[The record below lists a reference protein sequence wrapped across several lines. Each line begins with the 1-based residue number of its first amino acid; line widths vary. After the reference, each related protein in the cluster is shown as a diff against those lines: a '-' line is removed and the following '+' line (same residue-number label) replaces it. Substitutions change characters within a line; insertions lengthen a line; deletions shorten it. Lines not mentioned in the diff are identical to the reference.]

1 MKALGFFAGIGAML
15 IPAKEQGFEII
26 GNVETRTVHC
36 FRDSKGLN
44 TYEENFKTPISSS
57 IFDIDYEG
65 EVDLLCAQ
73 PKCGGF
79 SKLFGT
85 GRAPNSINT
94 AVSKYGLDI
103 VETLEAV
110 AHFKPRFFVLENLAK
125 SLTVVGPEVYAE
137 LLPEYDIYPE
147 WVSNYNYGN
156 VQKGRN
162 RLFMICALKTEKFA
176 FIPGE
181 QPLNRTVKDALG
193 DIVDAHGILDNHD
206 PHTEG
211 GHDNI
216 TNLAKDTTWK
226 SIAEYVLTLPLGKN
240 LPYRAKD
247 GDVKFRIG
255 SGSLHWEKHSH
266 ALAGIKGAKFHPLTG
281 YPISIR
287 ERCRI
292 QGYPDDFI
300 IHGTKLEED
309 GTWELKKNQN
319 VVRQLNNTVPY
330 EFCNYVTKQIVA
342 HIKGEK
348 FKSSGLRLLKPD
360 DNITTA
366 KKWLME
372 NHGYSDTQGM
382 LNHNWFDEPEET

>member
-15 IPAKEQGFEII
+15 IPAKEQGFEIL
-26 GNVETRTVHC
+26 GNIESRKVHC
-36 FRDSKGLN
+36 FRDEKGLN
-44 TYEENFKTPISSS
+44 TFEQNFKAPLLGSV
-57 IFDIDYEG
+57 FDVDTEG
-65 EVDLLCAQ
+65 QLDLICAQ

-85 GRAPNSINT
+85 GRKPNSVNT
-94 AVSKYGLDI
+94 AVSKYGEDI
-103 VETLEAV
+103 VETIEAV
-110 AHFKPRFFVLENLAK
+110 AFFKPRFFIMENLAK
-125 SLTVVGPEVYAE
+125 SLTVVGPEVYSE
-137 LLPEYDIYPE
+137 LLPDYDIYPE

-162 RLFMICALKTEKFA
+162 RLFMICALKSEKFV
-176 FIPGE
+176 FVPGE
-181 QPLNRTVKDALG
+181 RALNPTVKSVFE
-193 DIVDAHGILDNHD
+193 DIIDSHGLLENHD
-206 PHTEG
+206 KHTEG

-216 TNLAKDTTWK
+216 TNLAKDNTWK
-226 SIAEYVLTLPLGKN
+226 SIAEYVLTLPSGKN
-240 LPYRAKD
+240 LPYKAKD
-247 GDVKFRIG
+247 GLIKFRIG

-300 IHGTKLEED
+300 IYGTRLEED

-330 EFCNYVTKQIVA
+330 EFCNYIISQIVA
-342 HIKGEK
+342 HMNGKPFE
-348 FKSSGLRLLKPD
+348 SSGLRILKQD
-360 DNITTA
+360 DNVTAA
-366 KKWLME
+366 KKYIIE
-372 NHGYSDTQGM
+372 HHGYSDTQGM
-382 LNHNWFDEPEET
+382 LNNNWF